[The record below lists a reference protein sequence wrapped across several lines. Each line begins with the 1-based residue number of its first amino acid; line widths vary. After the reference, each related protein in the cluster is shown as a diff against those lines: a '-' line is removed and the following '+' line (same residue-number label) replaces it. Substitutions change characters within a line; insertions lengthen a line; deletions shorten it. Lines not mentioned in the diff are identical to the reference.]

1 MNLSPVDPGASFVS
15 PCEIWD
21 TPYPSLCGSAPL
33 TPPSLPSSSHPAER
47 VGERE
52 EDEEVEGERKEGAL
66 PLLEPRG
73 GTGEPGTSLQY
84 QSCRVSLTTKDITT
98 R

>member
-1 MNLSPVDPGASFVS
+1 MNG
-15 PCEIWD
+15 
-21 TPYPSLCGSAPL
+21 G
-33 TPPSLPSSSHPAER
+33 H
-47 VGERE
+47 E
-52 EDEEVEGERKEGAL
+52 EDEEMEGERKEGAL

-73 GTGEPGTSLQY
+73 GAGEPGTSLHY